1 MASLLNKIIL
11 LIALVL
17 LAVGGYLLFVSNQAP
32 NFTIFGD
39 ITLTATVLFLLSG
52 FLIMVWIT
60 LQLINKSQ
68 N

>member
-1 MASLLNKIIL
+1 MASLDKIIL

-39 ITLTATVLFLLSG
+39 ITLTASVLFLVSG

-60 LQLINKSQ
+60 LQMISKSQ